1 MRCWSLWD
9 KMERKIFSSKILYLL
24 NLIFNSGFLVLT
36 LLSLLA
42 LVFIDDDNKL
52 VQESKFEQLALYS
65 AYVIVYTIAIAVLF
79 LKPKRAIFYLNLTY
93 LVTLTINFYEF
104 LKYYSKSNHNSTKQI
119 YVIMIL
125 IFIIIFMSF
134 IYFNNKYKF
143 KMKFSEIE
151 EIGTQ

>member
-1 MRCWSLWD
+1 
-9 KMERKIFSSKILYLL
+9 MERKIFSSKILYLL

-93 LVTLTINFYEF
+93 LV
-104 LKYYSKSNHNSTKQI
+104 
-119 YVIMIL
+119 
-125 IFIIIFMSF
+125 
-134 IYFNNKYKF
+134 
-143 KMKFSEIE
+143 
-151 EIGTQ
+151 